1 LALVRQVIEGRGG
14 MISVGHDG
22 GAVFTAVLPKC
33 VGVDPSTEAEAGT
46 TPTAEANAS
55 HGKAIVS
62 P

>member
-1 LALVRQVIEGRGG
+1 

-33 VGVDPSTEAEAGT
+33 VGLDDARAAAG
-46 TPTAEANAS
+46 P
-55 HGKAIVS
+55 GKARVT

>member
-1 LALVRQVIEGRGG
+1 

>member
-1 LALVRQVIEGRGG
+1 

-33 VGVDPSTEAEAGT
+33 VGTDPDTANDAPEAAGAGA
-46 TPTAEANAS
+46 TP
-55 HGKAIVS
+55 GKAPVA